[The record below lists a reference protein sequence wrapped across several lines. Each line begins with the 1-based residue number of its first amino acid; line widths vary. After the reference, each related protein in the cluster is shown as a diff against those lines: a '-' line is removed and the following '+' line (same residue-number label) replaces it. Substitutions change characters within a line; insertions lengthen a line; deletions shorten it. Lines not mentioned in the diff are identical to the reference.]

1 MQSTYFHVSFRP
13 STKLISTV
21 RKFTETFYDQM
32 LADHELS
39 ERAALATHE
48 LLENAV
54 AYASDSEASVR
65 VEVQDGYLAV
75 KTWNRANPA
84 RIAELTAKID
94 ALANAEP
101 ASHYQSMMEQTAFRS
116 EGSGLGL
123 ARIRAEAAM
132 TITYELTAD
141 SVCIQARAP
150 IAPTEGSR

>member
-1 MQSTYFHVSFRP
+1 MQPTYFHVSFRP

-21 RKFTETFYDQM
+21 RRFTETFYDQM
-32 LADHELS
+32 LADRELS

-84 RIAELTAKID
+84 RIAELAARIET
-94 ALANAEP
+94 LATGEP
-101 ASHYQSMMEQTAFRS
+101 SEHYLSMMEQTAFRS

-132 TITYELTAD
+132 TLTYELTDD

-150 IAPTEGSR
+150 IGRTEGSR